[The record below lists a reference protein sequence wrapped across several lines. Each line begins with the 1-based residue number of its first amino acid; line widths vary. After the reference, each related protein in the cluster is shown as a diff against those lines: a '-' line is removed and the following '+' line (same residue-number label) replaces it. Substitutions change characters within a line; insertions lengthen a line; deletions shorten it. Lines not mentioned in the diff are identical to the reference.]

1 MHITVNEYNI
11 NYKFTGTAD
20 VTVVI
25 LQGWGTNCELYDIIA
40 NTLCSKYRVLQ
51 FDLPGFGNSDE
62 PLEPWS
68 VDDYPDCFLKLM
80 ENLDIKK
87 ATLIGHSYGGRVII
101 KLTGRD
107 NIPFQIDKIVLIDSA
122 GVLPPRTLKKRFRV
136 AKYKLIK
143 KIVNIN
149 LVYKMCPDLIDA
161 WRNRQGSEDYK
172 NASPIMRQRL
182 VKAVNEDLTH
192 LFAGN
197 THDTLLIW
205 GDLDTATPLSDAKK
219 MEELMPNAGL
229 AVINNAGHF
238 CFVEKQGIFT
248 SIIKSYFEI

>member
-1 MHITVNEYNI
+1 
-11 NYKFTGTAD
+11 
-20 VTVVI
+20 
-25 LQGWGTNCELYDIIA
+25 
-40 NTLCSKYRVLQ
+40 
-51 FDLPGFGNSDE
+51 
-62 PLEPWS
+62 
-68 VDDYPDCFLKLM
+68 
-80 ENLDIKK
+80 
-87 ATLIGHSYGGRVII
+87 
-101 KLTGRD
+101 
-107 NIPFQIDKIVLIDSA
+107 
-122 GVLPPRTLKKRFRV
+122 
-136 AKYKLIK
+136 
-143 KIVNIN
+143 
-149 LVYKMCPDLIDA
+149 
-161 WRNRQGSEDYK
+161 
-172 NASPIMRQRL
+172 MRQCL